1 VITTRLREGVSNVFF
16 EDEQM
21 LEAQQR
27 GIEANPDYDFY
38 NLNIDTGSMWTR
50 RIVQR
55 MLAAEA
61 GTDVSETA
69 GDAGNAA
76 VAMGAVTEA
85 ANAPQPAN
93 GDTGQGAEIAGGV
106 ARHRE
111 QPAAGLMG
119 RGL

>member
-1 VITTRLREGVSNVFF
+1 
-16 EDEQM
+16 M

-38 NLNIDTGSMWTR
+38 NLNIDAGSMWTR

-55 MLAAEA
+55 MIDAELGSDTGTTATEAAA
-61 GTDVSETA
+61 NS
-69 GDAGNAA
+69 A
-76 VAMGAVTEA
+76 VAMGAVTGA
-85 ANAPQPAN
+85 ANAEH
-93 GDTGQGAEIAGGV
+93 GTDKGGTGQAAEVEGGV

-111 QPAAGLMG
+111 QPTVGLMG